1 MNKISHLSDKWIKS
15 AILGTVW
22 ASSEI
27 VLGSFLHN
35 LRVPF
40 SGNILTAIGI
50 IILISA
56 HYKWDE
62 KGLFWRAGLVCA
74 LMKTMSPSAVIFGPM
89 VAIFAE
95 SLLLEFST
103 RILGKTVAGFLLG
116 AMLAMSWNLL
126 QKIFNYIIFYGYN
139 IVEVYKNLMIYA
151 EKQLGL
157 QFDAVWTPLIILLAV
172 YALFGAFSALVGIR
186 TGRRMKANKFTPG
199 DLETFSN
206 PVDAKRKSSGFR
218 YSLAWLVADLVFM
231 ISALV
236 LVGRIPFAVWVTFV
250 LVVATIWAV
259 RYKRALRQLV
269 RPRLWVF
276 FILITLLTAF
286 VFSRLQSESKTTL
299 DAILIGVEMNL
310 RAIILIMGFTVLG
323 TELYHPKIRETLSNS
338 YFKQLPLAL
347 ELSVESLPVMIAHT
361 PDLKT
366 IVKNPFLFVQQIMG
380 FADYRLRQIQPGR
393 QNSSNVFIITGNVGA
408 GKTTL
413 LESLI
418 DQLTKEGVSVGG
430 FYQKRIVNDSET
442 IGYDLVE
449 ISSGKHFE
457 FLRTSGTEM
466 DSRVGK
472 YFIRN
477 EVFTSGNSILKN
489 AKEPVVFVD
498 EIGKMEIKNEGWYA
512 AFHKLLE
519 KNNSIIIA
527 SFRKELLNNLQ
538 SHFQLT
544 DSQVFDI
551 DAENKD
557 DLLRMLHR
565 KIRLSFTLTES
576 SST

>member
-1 MNKISHLSDKWIKS
+1 
-15 AILGTVW
+15 
-22 ASSEI
+22 
-27 VLGSFLHN
+27 
-35 LRVPF
+35 
-40 SGNILTAIGI
+40 
-50 IILISA
+50 
-56 HYKWDE
+56 
-62 KGLFWRAGLVCA
+62 
-74 LMKTMSPSAVIFGPM
+74 
-89 VAIFAE
+89 
-95 SLLLEFST
+95 
-103 RILGKTVAGFLLG
+103 
-116 AMLAMSWNLL
+116 
-126 QKIFNYIIFYGYN
+126 
-139 IVEVYKNLMIYA
+139 
-151 EKQLGL
+151 
-157 QFDAVWTPLIILLAV
+157 
-172 YALFGAFSALVGIR
+172 
-186 TGRRMKANKFTPG
+186 
-199 DLETFSN
+199 
-206 PVDAKRKSSGFR
+206 
-218 YSLAWLVADLVFM
+218 
-231 ISALV
+231 
-236 LVGRIPFAVWVTFV
+236 VTFV

-286 VFSRLQSESKTTL
+286 VFTRLQSESKTTL

-380 FADYRLRQIQPGR
+380 FADYRLRQIQSGR

-408 GKTTL
+408 GKTTM
-413 LESLI
+413 LELLI
-418 DQLTKEGVSVGG
+418 DQLAKEGVSVGG
-430 FYQKRIVNDSET
+430 FYQKRIVNGSET

-449 ISSGKHFE
+449 VSSGKHFE
-457 FLRTSGTEM
+457 FLRTSGTET
-466 DSRVGK
+466 DSKVGK

-477 EVFTSGNSILKN
+477 EVFTSGNSILNN

-498 EIGKMEIKNEGWYA
+498 EIGKMEIKNEGWSS

-565 KIRLSFTLTES
+565 KIRLSLTLTES